1 MLHCRRTLSRL
12 GYTSFLHSMLDLQ
25 PGTLEFLIL
34 RTVAWG
40 PQHGFGLAKWIKT
53 TTGGRLQIEDGALYP
68 ALHRMEHKRLIVAE
82 WGITESGRRAR
93 YYALTRLGRKAMR
106 DETIR
111 WTNYV
116 GAVQQIIAASS
127 RKEGRAHA

>member
-1 MLHCRRTLSRL
+1 MAPQT
-12 GYTSFLHSMLDLQ
+12 MLDLQ

-40 PQHGFGLAKWIKT
+40 PQHGFGIAKWIKT
-53 TTGGRLQIEDGALYP
+53 VTAGRLEILDGALYP
-68 ALHRMEHKRLIVAE
+68 ALHRMEHKKWITAE

-93 YYALTRLGRKAMR
+93 YYELTRLGRKAMR
-106 DETIR
+106 EQTTA
-111 WTNYV
+111 WTDYV

-127 RKEGRAHA
+127 RREGSARA